1 MHIFI
6 IPYLFFA
13 FSITFSFIA
22 FYSTYKGVTDNSQQ
36 KNIEKSRS
44 KIWWFRKI
52 CVPLHSQFR
61 NNTIANALV
70 AQLVEHLTLNQR
82 VQGSSPCR
90 RTKREVPYR
99 TSLFFAQSA
108 VLQSINSFIFSISFT
123 SIAFKNASH
132 FWCTAFFSHFVKH
145 QSLLM

>member
-6 IPYLFFA
+6 IPYHFFA
-13 FSITFSFIA
+13 VSITFSFIA
-22 FYSTYKGVTDNSQQ
+22 FYSTNKGITDNIKQ

-99 TSLFFAQSA
+99 TSLF
-108 VLQSINSFIFSISFT
+108 LCSISSFA
-123 SIAFKNASH
+123 INQQH
-132 FWCTAFFSHFVKH
+132 HIQYFFHLYSFQKRFSFLVHCIF
-145 QSLLM
+145 